1 MFDLLLTPFSYPLDP
16 TKRLFWGFLLSSL
29 VVACVAACLSANSA
43 AIKGQIVSLFRW
55 RYWVNQSV
63 GTDIGLLFVN
73 NAIRL
78 IVLVPVV
85 GVKLAG
91 AIAVTAFFQA
101 TFGDVP
107 LINVHWLLV
116 GLVYS
121 ICFFIV
127 EDVSRFYLHYFSHI
141 KPWLWRFHKV
151 HHSATVLNPLTIH
164 RVHPVEMV
172 LYFFRG
178 FVVFSV
184 VGGVFLYFFRG
195 QVHGLDILG
204 VEMFG
209 FLFNVLGS
217 NLRHTPVWISFGKME
232 RIFISPAQHQIH
244 HSCDTKHHDK
254 NMGTCL
260 ALWDRLM
267 GSWVASKE
275 EIVTS
280 YGLTRP

>member
-29 VVACVAACLSANSA
+29 AMACVAAFFGGNRKEV
-43 AIKGQIVSLFRW
+43 KGQIVSLFRW

-63 GTDIGLLFVN
+63 GTDVGLLFLN

-78 IVLVPVV
+78 IVLVPMV

-91 AIAVTAFFQA
+91 AIAVTAFFQV

-107 LINVHWLLV
+107 AIHVHWLLV
-116 GLVYS
+116 GLAYS
-121 ICFFIV
+121 ICFFVV
-127 EDVSRFYLHYFSHI
+127 EDVTRFYLHYYSHI

-164 RVHPVEMV
+164 RVHPVEMA

-178 FVVFSV
+178 FIVFSV
-184 VGGVFLYFFRG
+184 VAGVFLYLFRG

-217 NLRHTPVWISFGKME
+217 NLRHTPVWISFGKIE

-244 HSCDTKHHDK
+244 HSCDIKHHDK

-267 GSWVASKE
+267 GSWVASKDE
-275 EIVTS
+275 TVTRF
-280 YGLTRP
+280 GLTRP

>member
-1 MFDLLLTPFSYPLDP
+1 MAC
-16 TKRLFWGFLLSSL
+16 
-29 VVACVAACLSANSA
+29 VVAFLSGNRTD
-43 AIKGQIVSLFRW
+43 IKGQVFSLFHW

-63 GTDIGLLFVN
+63 GTDVGLLFLN

-78 IVLVPVV
+78 IVLVPMV

-91 AIAVTAFFQA
+91 AIAVTAFFQV
-101 TFGDVP
+101 TLGDVP
-107 LINVHWLLV
+107 VINVHWFLV

-121 ICFFIV
+121 ACFFIV
-127 EDVSRFYLHYFSHI
+127 EDATRFCLHYLSHI

-164 RVHPVEMV
+164 RVHPVEMI

-178 FVVFSV
+178 FFVFSI
-184 VGGVFLYFFRG
+184 VGGAFLYLFRG

-217 NLRHTPVWISFGKME
+217 NLRHTPVWISFGKIE
-232 RIFISPAQHQIH
+232 RVFISPAQHQIH
-244 HSCDTKHHDK
+244 HSCDIKHQDK

-267 GSWVASKE
+267 GSWMASKE
-275 EIVTS
+275 ETVTC